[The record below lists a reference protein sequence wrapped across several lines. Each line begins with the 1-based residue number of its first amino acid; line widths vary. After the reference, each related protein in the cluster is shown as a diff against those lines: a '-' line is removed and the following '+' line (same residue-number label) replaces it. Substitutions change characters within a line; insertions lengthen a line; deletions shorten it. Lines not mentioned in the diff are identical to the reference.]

1 MQKLEKDQ
9 SFVIKEDQW
18 SSDYFTVKTDG
29 TVIAECDDRKEQ
41 QYSVYATWSWADFV
55 AQHKESKEAI
65 KIEVVAFLLKLL
77 QA

>member
-1 MQKLEKDQ
+1 MQKLEKDL
-9 SFVIKEDQW
+9 SFMIREDQW

-41 QYSVYATWSWADFV
+41 QHSLYGTWSWANFV
-55 AQHKESKEAI
+55 AQHKESKDATTL
-65 KIEVVAFLLKLL
+65 EVVAFLLKLL